1 MLADRANRRSAPD
14 AVHPKAGLD
23 EAAAWAAV
31 ERARSL
37 TRDTVIAADGLALSQ
52 VTHNH
57 PVFGTL
63 NMYQLV
69 ELIANHEVRHSKQIA
84 GIAEQLT

>member
-1 MLADRANRRSAPD
+1 
-14 AVHPKAGLD
+14 
-23 EAAAWAAV
+23 
-31 ERARSL
+31 
-37 TRDTVIAADGLALSQ
+37 
-52 VTHNH
+52 
-57 PVFGTL
+57 L